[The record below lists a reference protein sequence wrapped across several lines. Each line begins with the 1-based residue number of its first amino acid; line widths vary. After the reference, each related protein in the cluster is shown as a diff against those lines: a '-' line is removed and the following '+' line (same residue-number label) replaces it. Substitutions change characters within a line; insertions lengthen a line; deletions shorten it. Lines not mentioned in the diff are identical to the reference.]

1 MHIKLYSGY
10 RAGRGKCIRGSPLP
24 VSQLM
29 WIKTGA
35 LLQTEDMPC
44 PLTGKEIAMFKVIL
58 IPTDGSEL
66 SERAIR
72 QGVALAK
79 ALGATVVGL
88 TVAMPFSVFAVEA
101 MMTPEIAEK
110 YEHDTRI
117 LTRIY
122 LSVVEAV
129 AKEAGVPCITLMRIG
144 AQPHQEI
151 IKAAE
156 EQKCDAICMASHGRR
171 GVSAL
176 VLGSETV
183 KVLTHSR
190 IPVIVVR

>member
-1 MHIKLYSGY
+1 
-10 RAGRGKCIRGSPLP
+10 
-24 VSQLM
+24 
-29 WIKTGA
+29 
-35 LLQTEDMPC
+35 
-44 PLTGKEIAMFKVIL
+44 MFKSIL

-66 SERAIR
+66 SGRAIE

-88 TVAMPFSVFAVEA
+88 TVTMPFNVFAVEA
-101 MMTPEIAEK
+101 MTAPEIAER
-110 YEHDTRI
+110 YEQDVRI
-117 LTRIY
+117 LTQKY
-122 LSVVEAV
+122 LSVVEV
-129 AKEAGVPCITLMRIG
+129 AAKQQGVPCTTLARVG
-144 AQPHQEI
+144 GQPYAQI
-151 IKAAE
+151 IQAAE

-190 IPVIVVR
+190 IPVVVVR

>member
-1 MHIKLYSGY
+1 
-10 RAGRGKCIRGSPLP
+10 
-24 VSQLM
+24 M

-44 PLTGKEIAMFKVIL
+44 PLTGKETAMFKVIL

-117 LTRIY
+117 LTRKY

-129 AKEAGVPCITLMRIG
+129 AKEAGVPCMTLTRTG

-151 IKAAE
+151 INAAE